1 METWNIFYG
10 NDLVI
15 GLLGTLGLLSGV
27 AVVYKASANTTK
39 RELVLKA
46 KTKVK
51 LQKKIDDALN
61 YDTYSK

>member
-1 METWNIFYG
+1 MATWNIFYG

-15 GLLGTLGLLSGV
+15 GLLGTLGLLSV
-27 AVVYKASANTTK
+27 AAVVYKASANTTK
-39 RELVLKA
+39 RELALKA
-46 KTKVK
+46 KAKVD

>member
-1 METWNIFYG
+1 METWNVFYG

-15 GLLGTLGLLSGV
+15 GLLGTLGLLSV
-27 AVVYKASANTTK
+27 AVVVYKATTNTTK
-39 RELVLKA
+39 RELAIKA
-46 KTKVK
+46 KAKAK

>member
-1 METWNIFYG
+1 MATWNIFYG

-15 GLLGTLGLLSGV
+15 GLLGTLGLLSV
-27 AVVYKASANTTK
+27 AVVVYKASTNTTK
-39 RELVLKA
+39 RELAIKA
-46 KTKVK
+46 KAHAK

>member
-15 GLLGTLGLLSGV
+15 GLLGTLGLVSV
-27 AVVYKASANTTK
+27 IAVVYKASSNTTK
-39 RELVLKA
+39 RELAIKA
-46 KTKVK
+46 KAKAK
-51 LQKKIDDALN
+51 IQKKIDDALN